1 MQHWCGP
8 FQGFP
13 PVTIRF
19 SLGMHRNRNC
29 HCEPVVLRAANQNLN
44 DCQWQSYLNVAQTGV
59 ALSKDSLRSQ
69 SPGTSENRFRTCRGR
84 CPHRPETKT
93 YAYIPAVP
101 SGGNVLVPARTL
113 IRSRLRGRCRQSRP
127 PKNPPAALTNCVR
140 IFRIAIGESIEK
152 NLEGAR
158 PVTSV
163 TGAQ

>member
-1 MQHWCGP
+1 MPMLADLFWKG
-8 FQGFP
+8 
-13 PVTIRF
+13 VKIRW
-19 SLGMHRNRNC
+19 S
-29 HCEPVVLRAANQNLN
+29 LRASAH
-44 DCQWQSYLNVAQTGV
+44 TGV

-69 SPGTSENRFRTCRGR
+69 SPGSSENRSRTCRPMPSLAR
-84 CPHRPETKT
+84 KLQIC
-93 YAYIPAVP
+93 AYVPSPQEAFSAGP